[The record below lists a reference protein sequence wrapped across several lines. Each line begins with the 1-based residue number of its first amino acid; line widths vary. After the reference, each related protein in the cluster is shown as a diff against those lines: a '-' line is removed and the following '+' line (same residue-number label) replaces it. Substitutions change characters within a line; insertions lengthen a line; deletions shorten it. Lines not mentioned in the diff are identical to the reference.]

1 MKKRTLFL
9 LIASVV
15 LSLLQTL
22 PAVAQ
27 EGTPTLEIK
36 LNRDFGYG
44 GFGEIQGT
52 FSIKAQGPDN
62 LQSVRFYFNEIL
74 LGEDTEAPFAVQFN
88 TDNYSSGVT
97 TFSAVGVLD
106 DGREI
111 GSNEITT
118 KVLSNDES
126 KDRTLN
132 LIGPILGI
140 AAVAIALGAVLP
152 ALLGRKG
159 KAGPIGEYSMAGGTV
174 CPRCK
179 FPFSRNTLSPNLV
192 VGKLERCPHCGKW
205 SIRARA
211 SQADLSAAEERL
223 RASRDEAP
231 GIESDPQDSLR
242 RALDDSRYD
251 D

>member
-1 MKKRTLFL
+1 MKKRTLLL
-9 LIASVV
+9 LITTT
-15 LSLLQTL
+15 LLAL
-22 PAVAQ
+22 LLAWPVSAQ
-27 EGTPTLEIK
+27 EDTPELEIK

-52 FSIKAQGPDN
+52 FTIRAEGPEG
-62 LQSVRFYFNEIL
+62 LQAVRFYFNEIL

-88 TDNYSSGVT
+88 TDNYPPGVT
-97 TFSAVGVLD
+97 TFSAVGVLE

-111 GSNEITT
+111 QSTEITT
-118 KVLSNDES
+118 KVLSNEES
-126 KDRTLN
+126 KDRTLG
-132 LIGPILGI
+132 LVGPILGI
-140 AAVAIALGAVLP
+140 AAAAIALGAIIP
-152 ALLGRKG
+152 ALLGKKG
-159 KAGPIGEYSMAGGTV
+159 TTGPIGEYSMAGGTV

-211 SQADLSAAEERL
+211 SQAELSAAEDRL
-223 RASRDEAP
+223 RASRDETP
-231 GIESDPQDSLR
+231 TIETDPQDSLR

>member
-1 MKKRTLFL
+1 MKKQYPSL
-9 LIASVV
+9 LITVV
-15 LSLLQTL
+15 ILSLLLTL
-22 PAVAQ
+22 PVSAQ
-27 EGTPTLEIK
+27 EDPPELEVK
-36 LNRDFGYG
+36 LSRDFGYG

-52 FSIKAQGPDN
+52 FTIRAQGPDN
-62 LQSVRFYFNEIL
+62 LQAVRFYLNEIL
-74 LGEDTEAPFAVQFN
+74 LGEDTDAPFAVQFN
-88 TDNYSSGVT
+88 TDNYPSGVT

-106 DGREI
+106 NGREI
-111 GSNEITT
+111 SSNEITT
-118 KVLSNDES
+118 KVLSNEQS
-126 KDRTLN
+126 KDRTLG
-132 LIGPILGI
+132 LVGPILGI
-140 AAVAIALGAVLP
+140 AAVAIALGAVIP
-152 ALLGRKG
+152 ALLGKKG

-211 SQADLSAAEERL
+211 SQAELATAEERL
-223 RASRDEAP
+223 RSAQDETP
-231 GIESDPQDSLR
+231 TIESDPQDSLR